1 MIFLF
6 LQLPVNEVH
15 HYLTMQA
22 AFTAKELREVLRM
35 EGIRVVIPRD
45 GMQVSAADQAEL
57 KSSRVRK
64 RVYDLLEGASQT
76 PAPEYPSAHNTMD

>member
-1 MIFLF
+1 MFSSG
-6 LQLPVNEVH
+6 LQLLRSTDAPK
-15 HYLTMQA
+15 LQA

-45 GMQVSAADQAEL
+45 GMQVSEADQAEL
-57 KSSRVRK
+57 KASRVRK

-76 PAPEYPSAHNTMD
+76 PAPE